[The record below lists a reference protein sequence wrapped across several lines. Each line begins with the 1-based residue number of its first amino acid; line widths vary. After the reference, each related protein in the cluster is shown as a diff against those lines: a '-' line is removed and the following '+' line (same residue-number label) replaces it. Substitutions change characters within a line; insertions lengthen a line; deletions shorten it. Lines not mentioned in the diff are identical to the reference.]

1 MNLFAVQNVLNTKI
15 QQQQQKQPMKKAL
28 NISIFE
34 SSI

>member
-1 MNLFAVQNVLNTKI
+1 MNLFAMQNVLNTKI
-15 QQQQQKQPMKKAL
+15 WQQKKQPMKKVL

>member
-1 MNLFAVQNVLNTKI
+1 MNLFAMQNVLNTKI
-15 QQQQQKQPMKKAL
+15 WQQQKKQPMKKVL

>member
-1 MNLFAVQNVLNTKI
+1 MNLFAMQNVLNTKI
-15 QQQQQKQPMKKAL
+15 QQQQQKQSMEKAL